1 MLSHQLIPAELP
13 RFSQRIAA
21 RLLAWLG
28 WRVRFAPLP
37 APRGVMVVY
46 PHTSN
51 WDFPVG
57 ILAKWAIGVPIR
69 WLGKEALFSGAFGFC
84 FGRLMR
90 YLGGEPIERRTSTGA
105 IERLAQRMRAADF
118 YWLAITPEGTRGYRP
133 HWRSGFYHIALA
145 AKVPLALAFID
156 FATRTIGVVEHL
168 GLSGDIEAD
177 MARIRAAYAGCQG
190 LHPQLAAP
198 IVLQPAANPVGP
210 GN

>member
-13 RFSQRIAA
+13 NFSQRIAA
-21 RLLAWLG
+21 RVLAMIG

-37 APRGVMVVY
+37 GPRGVMVVY

-51 WDFPVG
+51 WDFPIG

-69 WLGKEALFSGAFGFC
+69 WIGKEALFSGVFGFC
-84 FGRLMR
+84 FGRLLR
-90 YLGGEPIERRTSTGA
+90 YLGGEPIERHTSTGA
-105 IERLAQRMRAADF
+105 IERLAQRMRAADS

-133 HWRSGFYHIALA
+133 YWRSGFYHIAMA

-156 FATRTIGVVEHL
+156 FGSRSIGVVEYMDV
-168 GLSGDIEAD
+168 SGDVEAD

-198 IVLQPAANPVGP
+198 IALPPPAKT
-210 GN
+210 